1 MMGLCALNQTDE
13 LREFDKKLVELQ
25 KNHLN
30 KDKNVLENDGQ
41 TYLKL
46 DIKEEELG
54 K

>member
-25 KNHLN
+25 QKHLN
-30 KDKNVLENDGQ
+30 KKNVLENDGK
-41 TYLKL
+41 TYLKP